1 MKSKDLEKV
10 AEITSKIDSTLT
22 DLINEH
28 MTSASQNDSETL
40 YLTAIVSSLSFYL
53 GKAIVQLSVY
63 STDEINSLVF
73 AASKIVNQGINSY
86 MNENNKPPELLN

>member
-63 STDEINSLVF
+63 STDKINSLII
-73 AASKIVNQGINSY
+73 ASGKIVKQGIHSS
-86 MNENNKPPELLN
+86 MNENKEKSYLLN